1 METNK
6 SRNLLIY
13 LPGYPNYPYGSVQSL
28 LSPMI
33 SCSLNIYYSVF
44 NFVRFQIPLS
54 PSLPLPLALWYGL
67 SKNLGDVWSLI
78 FHGEDDSIVT
88 IGKYKKVRDT
98 GIICLQ
104 IYPEIFIPPQSVPS
118 IIVVSTMKINYIVKK
133 FFNIF
138 LHMKAE
144 RIV

>member
-1 METNK
+1 M
-6 SRNLLIY
+6 
-13 LPGYPNYPYGSVQSL
+13 
-28 LSPMI
+28 
-33 SCSLNIYYSVF
+33 
-44 NFVRFQIPLS
+44 RFQIPLS

-67 SKNLGDVWSLI
+67 SKNVGDVWSLI
-78 FHGEDDSIVT
+78 LHGEDDSIVT

-104 IYPEIFIPPQSVPS
+104 IYPEIFIPPPPVPN

-138 LHMKAE
+138 LHVKAE
-144 RIV
+144 RIVQELH